1 MEGKLLDKLGQSFR
15 AELPA
20 PTQDTLDG
28 HLNAVLG
35 KVRPWSEDL
44 REEQFYINRPWLEIR
59 DDDAFHATV
68 LHFFNEGGE
77 YIRSTNGDLAIGNW
91 RHQNNKLMI
100 ILGDGGELY
109 DLAFLDGQYF
119 ILQKSGGGS
128 YFFMMFEPAGR
139 AFKDRWL
146 DAVEMLF
153 KKSQSNVSFYI
164 LIGIAILLAL
174 AILLVL
180 R

>member
-1 MEGKLLDKLGQSFR
+1 MESKLLDKLGQSFR

-20 PTQDTLDG
+20 PSQETLDG
-28 HLNAVLG
+28 YLKSVLG

-44 REEQFYINRPWLEIR
+44 REEQFYTNRPWLEIR
-59 DDDAFHATV
+59 DDDSFHATV
-68 LHFFNEGGE
+68 LHFFNEDSE
-77 YIRSTNGDLAIGNW
+77 YIRSVDGDLSIGSW

-128 YFFMMFEPAGR
+128 YFFMLIEPMGR
-139 AFKDRWL
+139 NFKDRWL
-146 DAVEMLF
+146 DAVEALF
-153 KKSQSNVSFYI
+153 KKSQSNISFYI
-164 LIGIAILLAL
+164 LIGVAIVLAL